1 LLSKLNLRRYVT
13 GSSDGIIRII
23 GVLPNKMLGIVGE
36 HSDMP
41 VERMDLS
48 ADRSTVGPVHVDSP

>member
-41 VERMDLS
+41 VERMDLG